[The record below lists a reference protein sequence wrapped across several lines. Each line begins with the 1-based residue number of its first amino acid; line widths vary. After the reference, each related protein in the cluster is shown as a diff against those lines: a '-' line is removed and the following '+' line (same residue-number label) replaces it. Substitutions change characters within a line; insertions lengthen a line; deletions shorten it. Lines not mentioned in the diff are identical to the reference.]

1 MTGQDTSDSWKT
13 ESKTTR
19 SREALRKFKHKV
31 TGEEFFLMLC
41 FRDMTFCSASLDDC
55 SNTTCKRHFGEDD
68 KKAAAEWWGTPD
80 APVAFSCLKPGCK
93 DYRPCETSST
103 ADPTPT

>member
-1 MTGQDTSDSWKT
+1 MTTPKGDG
-13 ESKTTR
+13 
-19 SREALRKFKHKV
+19 ALRKFRHKV

-55 SNTTCKRHFGEDD
+55 SNTTCKRHFGEDE

-80 APVAFSCLKPGCK
+80 APVAFSCLKTGCK
-93 DYRPCETSST
+93 DYRPCDKSST
-103 ADPTPT
+103 TETTPS